1 MQLKPEEI
9 SKVIRSQIKYYD
21 NAIKQNETG
30 TVLMVGDGIARASG
44 LINCMA
50 GELLEFEDGSFGMA
64 QNLEENSVSIVLF
77 GDDSGIGEGQT
88 VKRTGKVVSVPVG
101 EAMIGRVVNALG
113 QPIDGAGPV
122 VTSEYRAI
130 ESPAPG
136 ICERQGVNQP
146 LQTGIKAI
154 DSMVPIGRGQR
165 ELIIGDRQTGKTTL
179 AADTIINQKGKDVI
193 CIYVAIGQKRST
205 VSSLVETLTRNGAMD
220 YTIVVAATASE
231 ASPLQYIAPYS
242 GCAMGEYFMYKGKDV
257 LIIYDDLSKHA
268 VAYRA
273 LSLLIRRP
281 PGREAYP
288 GDVFYLHSRLLERAA
303 RLDEAHGGGSLTALP
318 IIETQA
324 GDVSAYIPTNVISIT
339 DGQIFLET
347 ELFHSGVMPAVNPG
361 ISVSRVGGNAQIKA
375 MKKVAGTLKLIYS
388 QYRELQSF
396 AQFGSDLDADTKA
409 RLEQGAR
416 IVEVLKQNQNAPV
429 PVEKQ
434 VAILYAVTKGILS
447 RVATEDVRSYEAGLY
462 TWIDSDAQG
471 AAAMQEIRSTGAL
484 SAETEEKLKGAL
496 KQYTENFVNTRPEK

>member
-122 VTSEYRAI
+122 ATSEYRAI

-205 VSSLVETLTRNGAMD
+205 VSSMVETLSRNGAMD
-220 YTIVVAATASE
+220 FTIVVAATASE

-242 GCAMGEYFMYKGKDV
+242 GCAMGEYFMHKGKDV

-361 ISVSRVGGNAQIKA
+361 ISVSRVGGDAQIKA

-416 IVEVLKQNQNAPV
+416 IVEVLKQSQNAPV

-434 VAILYAVTKGILS
+434 VAILYAVTKGILEK
-447 RVATEDVRSYEAGLY
+447 VKVEDVNAYETGLY
-462 TWIDSDAQG
+462 TYLDTDAAG
-471 AAAMQEIRSTGAL
+471 LEVMQLISSTGKL
-484 SAETEEKLKGAL
+484 EPETEEKLRQVLEA
-496 KQYTENFVNTRPEK
+496 YTENFLNTRPDK

>member
-50 GELLEFEDGSFGMA
+50 GELLEFKDGSFGMA

-205 VSSLVETLTRNGAMD
+205 VSSLVENLTRNGAMD

-496 KQYTENFVNTRPEK
+496 EQYTENFVNTRPEK

>member
-165 ELIIGDRQTGKTTL
+165 ELIIGDRQTGKTTHGSRYHHQPEGQGCDLYLCCHWTEAFYRMLPWLKHL
-179 AADTIINQKGKDVI
+179 A
-193 CIYVAIGQKRST
+193 
-205 VSSLVETLTRNGAMD
+205 ENGAMD

-242 GCAMGEYFMYKGKDV
+242 GCAMGEYFMHKGKDV

-409 RLEQGAR
+409 RLEQGAT
-416 IVEVLKQNQNAPV
+416 NC
-429 PVEKQ
+429 
-434 VAILYAVTKGILS
+434 GGS
-447 RVATEDVRSYEAGLY
+447 EAESECSG
-462 TWIDSDAQG
+462 SG
-471 AAAMQEIRSTGAL
+471 
-484 SAETEEKLKGAL
+484 
-496 KQYTENFVNTRPEK
+496 